1 MSALLPVGWWCVW
14 RRWRGQPWT
23 IAMAIASAGWY
34 VIVVVR
40 LTVPDGSEL
49 AGRASTFVFVPAAY
63 LAALA
68 VAQLTGTAV
77 RWRARTAAAAM
88 LVTVLLLMFNGLV
101 NGWPPYWERLPGA
114 HQVAGAERSVGP
126 QEIATARWA
135 LAMLG
140 PGNRFAADVGS
151 YPVLGSYGDQN
162 PIRDVAYLY
171 TSAEYTPADEARAAA
186 QQIKYLWADRRLSWS
201 LPALGQ
207 YFPDDPHAG
216 KYHHPL
222 PAAGLSKYAQDD
234 SIPRIYDSGDIAIY
248 TLSGGPS

>member
-1 MSALLPVGWWCVW
+1 
-14 RRWRGQPWT
+14 
-23 IAMAIASAGWY
+23 
-34 VIVVVR
+34 
-40 LTVPDGSEL
+40 
-49 AGRASTFVFVPAAY
+49 
-63 LAALA
+63 
-68 VAQLTGTAV
+68 
-77 RWRARTAAAAM
+77 
-88 LVTVLLLMFNGLV
+88 
-101 NGWPPYWERLPGA
+101 
-114 HQVAGAERSVGP
+114 VGP

-171 TSAEYTPADEARAAA
+171 TSAEYTPADQARATA
-186 QQIKYLWADRRLSWS
+186 QQIRYLWADRRLSWS

-248 TLSGGPS
+248 TLSGGP